1 MCNGNISTLKLQM
14 NTPKYKQIVIASGVF
29 FFPFY
34 IRLLSH
40 RKLEGYHTHPLTHS
54 DSPGPSSELPRL
66 VEKLPAEEEEKE
78 EEEMMVVGGSVE
90 GKAGWGMEDG
100 LG

>member
-1 MCNGNISTLKLQM
+1 M
-14 NTPKYKQIVIASGVF
+14 
-29 FFPFY
+29 
-34 IRLLSH
+34 
-40 RKLEGYHTHPLTHS
+40 
-54 DSPGPSSELPRL
+54 PRL

-78 EEEMMVVGGSVE
+78 EEEEEEEEIVAGGSVE